1 MEKNNSEMVKCNHI
15 NDSKVL
21 NTYDGNK
28 DGNNVIKK
36 TLRYGEDDVNKT
48 LLGKNVKITLI
59 NGREINGVL
68 SNLGMYDLTVKTKV
82 KQVFNR
88 NITREVEKPII
99 ILKSAIA
106 TVEVI

>member
-1 MEKNNSEMVKCNHI
+1 MEKNSGRIECNHI

-36 TLRYGEDDVNKT
+36 TLRYGDDDVNKT
-48 LLGKNVKITLI
+48 LIGKNLKIKLI
-59 NGREINGVL
+59 NGREITGVL
-68 SNLGMYDLTVKTKV
+68 TNLGMYDLTVKTKI
-82 KQVFNR
+82 KQVFNGT
-88 NITREVEKPII
+88 ITREVEKSII